1 MIYLNFIKRIIDNLR
16 TLFDSAAN
24 NADTITL
31 LSSQMNKFVDLVKLL
46 SWINS
51 IADTSNNNSGINI
64 SLLVSCSL

>member
-1 MIYLNFIKRIIDNLR
+1 MIYLNFINRIIDNLR
-16 TLFDSAAN
+16 ILFDSAAN